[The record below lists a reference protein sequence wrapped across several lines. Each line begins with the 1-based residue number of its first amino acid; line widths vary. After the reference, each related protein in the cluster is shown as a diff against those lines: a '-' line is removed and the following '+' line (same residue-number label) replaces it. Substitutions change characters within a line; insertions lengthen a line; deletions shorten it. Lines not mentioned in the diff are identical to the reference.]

1 MVGGRE
7 PDIDQPTIGCRPVAL
22 AGDVSVDLT
31 SEVRWFFDGALP
43 ASVLTWFAGPGTGLV
58 ADRCDTYRLDRQID
72 TGVKRRFRTTLELK
86 LRLDRPKP
94 LVIGNLDGRLERW
107 KRWSP
112 ADDRVRLDDATVW
125 VDVDKTIIK
134 RRFDGEG
141 REVVLSEANR
151 AMTGE
156 GCDVEI
162 AAISVNSLQAW
173 TFALA
178 AFGEPGRHEA
188 FLACAWA
195 ALAADRP
202 RNDEFELD
210 RRHSCGYPE
219 WLARLAA
226 IPAATGRNRLDS
238 TP

>member
-1 MVGGRE
+1 M
-7 PDIDQPTIGCRPVAL
+7 TS
-22 AGDVSVDLT
+22 DVSVDLT
-31 SEVRWFFDGALP
+31 SEVRWFFDGPLP
-43 ASVLTWFAGPGTGLV
+43 PSVLTWFVGPGSGLV
-58 ADRCDTYRLDRQID
+58 EDRCDTYRLDRQID

-94 LVIGNLDGRLERW
+94 LVIGCLDGSLEVW

-112 ADDRVRLDDATVW
+112 ADDRVRLDEATVW
-125 VDVDKTIIK
+125 VDVDKTVIK

-141 REVVLSEANR
+141 REVALSEADR
-151 AMTGE
+151 AMTGD

-195 ALAADRP
+195 ALATDRP